1 MKMADFYNRLIYI
14 KNPHLLRW
22 ETQGKNN
29 NEREKSM

>member
-1 MKMADFYNRLIYI
+1 MKMANFHNPLIYI
-14 KNPHLLRW
+14 KTPPRLRW